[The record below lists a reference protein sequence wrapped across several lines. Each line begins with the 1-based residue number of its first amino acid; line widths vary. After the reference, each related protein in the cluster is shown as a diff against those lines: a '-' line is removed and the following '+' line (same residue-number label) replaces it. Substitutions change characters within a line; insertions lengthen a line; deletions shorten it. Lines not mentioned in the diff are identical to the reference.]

1 MQVRLREQR
10 VRWLHPVALLLAC
23 APAAGLAL
31 RFLQDEIG
39 PDPIEELTH
48 VTGEWGLRFV
58 LLSLAITPLRR
69 FFGLSVLAPL
79 RRTFGLAG
87 FAYAALHFST
97 WATLDLGLDLPA
109 IAADIVERP
118 FVTAGMAAF
127 TILAALA
134 ATSTRAA
141 MKRLGKRWIT
151 LHRAVYA
158 AAALAVLH
166 HFWLIKADY
175 RPAFVHAAILT
186 ALFAAR
192 LADRLRRGRVRGPVA
207 GAQPAG

>member
-10 VRWLHPVALLLAC
+10 ARWLHPVALLLVC

-109 IAADIVERP
+109 IAADILERP

-175 RPAFVHAAILT
+175 RPALVHAAILT

-207 GAQPAG
+207 GAQPTG